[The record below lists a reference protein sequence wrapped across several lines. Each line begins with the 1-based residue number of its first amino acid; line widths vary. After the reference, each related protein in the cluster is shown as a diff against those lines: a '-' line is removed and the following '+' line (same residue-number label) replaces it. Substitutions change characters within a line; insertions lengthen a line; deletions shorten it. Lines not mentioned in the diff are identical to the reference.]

1 MRRSI
6 IIMALCLLTSWTWA
20 QEFQKTTSG
29 IKTTISGK
37 QTDIEIQW
45 FGPNT
50 LRVLKTPQGKSVKK
64 ESLSVIA
71 QPQNSGIKITTP
83 GNGCI
88 VMKSQ
93 TLTVILNP
101 QTGIIT
107 YAKPNGDALLI
118 EQENVKAFTPVND
131 AGRSTYSVYQG
142 FTTSKEEGL
151 YGLGQLQNGQMMQRG
166 MTKHLVQGNVEDVSP
181 FFQSTKGYGVFWDNY
196 SGTTYTD
203 NEQETSFCSEVGDC
217 IDYYFMYG
225 GSADGVIAE
234 VRALTGDVP
243 MMPLWSYGFMQSK
256 ERYKSQEETVG
267 VVKKY
272 RELGIPLDCIIQD
285 WQYWGHNYLWNAMDF
300 QNPAFSR
307 PKDMIDEVHALNARM
322 MISIWSSFGP
332 ATKPYR
338 ALDKEGLL
346 FDIETW
352 PQSGVDGWPPNLEY
366 PSGVRVY
373 DAYSPKARDIYWEHL
388 NKGIFQLGMDGWW
401 MDSTE
406 PDHFNHKES
415 DFDRQT
421 GLGSYRSVRNAY
433 PLVSVGGVSDHQRA
447 LTQDKRVIILTR
459 SGFLGQQRYGSN
471 VWSGDV
477 QSSWDMFRKQITAG
491 LNFSL
496 TGMPHWNSDLGGFFA
511 GSYNTSWGDNSAT
524 RNPMYQEL
532 YVRWLQFGVFC
543 PMMRSHGA
551 DVPREFYWY
560 GKKGE
565 PIYDALVDAVK
576 LRYTLLPY
584 IYSTSWDVTH
594 NRSTFMRALF
604 MDFVNDKQTWNV
616 NDEYMFGKAF
626 LVAPVLH
633 AQYTPE
639 VQQKTLEENE
649 GWKRDSKKSAKTPI
663 LTDFTHS
670 KNMEVYL
677 PAGTRWYNFWTNE
690 AIEGGQKLVISTT
703 LNRIPLFV
711 RAGSIVPCGPDVQYT
726 GEKKWDNLTLCVY
739 PGENGNFTLY
749 EDEGDNYNYENGA
762 YTEIPMNWDNASR
775 ILTIGARKGEYN
787 GMLQKRQFIVKAID
801 GNSKTVTYTGKKI
814 RVKL

>member
-50 LRVLKTPQGKSVKK
+50 LRVLKMPQGKSVKK

-649 GWKRDSKKSAKTPI
+649 GWNRDSKKSAKTPI